1 MIQGVARLGLLAL
14 AGCAVAPAPDQVDLS
29 QPAESAAEQRLGQG
43 LEGEQLADVLLE
55 LATLDG
61 GDPLVG
67 VGRASTGHIFSHL
80 GGPLEP
86 SRVPE
91 GHLALGFD
99 DLLAPDWPPP
109 QVLDSAPRPDLDR
122 VLPGGVLQANGQLAA
137 FEGFVIPADG
147 RGERTRRWI
156 LTPAP
161 NGCCR
166 TGLATFDQFVWVEL
180 APDPS
185 GTEPDWYVDPY
196 RPVAVAGRFRVEE
209 RRDDFGFLEC
219 LYRLDEAHRIGSPT
233 PTRP

>member
-1 MIQGVARLGLLAL
+1 MLGAL
-14 AGCAVAPAPDQVDLS
+14 AGCAGAPASNSPVS
-29 QPAESAAEQRLGQG
+29 SSAAERGSTESSPEQRLGEG
-43 LEGEQLADVLLE
+43 LEGEPLADLLLE

-61 GDPLVG
+61 GEPLGFVPEA
-67 VGRASTGHIFSHL
+67 RNGHLFGHL
-80 GGPLEP
+80 GGPLDS

-109 QVLDSAPRPDLDR
+109 QVLESGPRPALGQ
-122 VLPGGVLQANGQLAA
+122 VLPAAVLGADGQLMAL
-137 FEGFVIPADG
+137 EGFVIPADG

-166 TGLATFDQFVWVEL
+166 TGLATFDQFVRVEL
-180 APDPS
+180 APGSS
-185 GTEPDWYVDPY
+185 GPEPDWFVDPY

-219 LYRLDEAHRIGSPT
+219 LYRLDEAHRIGSSS